1 MNANLIKL
9 NSWLEVNKIGLNI
22 PKTEFMLMGS
32 RQRLAANG
40 NINLDV
46 IVDNTRIK
54 RDATSK
60 SLASTVDENLF

>member
-32 RQRLAANG
+32 RQRLAAHG
-40 NINLDV
+40 MAFGCDC
-46 IVDNTRIK
+46 
-54 RDATSK
+54 
-60 SLASTVDENLF
+60 